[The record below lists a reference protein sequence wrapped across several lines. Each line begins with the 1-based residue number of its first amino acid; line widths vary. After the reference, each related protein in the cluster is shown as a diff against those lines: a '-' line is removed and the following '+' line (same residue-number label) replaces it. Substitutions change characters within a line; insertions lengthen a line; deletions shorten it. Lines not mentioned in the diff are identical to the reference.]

1 MHPMLKPALRR
12 GWRDRNTVQFGMTPA
27 QALTLGPVDTATGS
41 LLELL
46 DGTRGMELLR
56 EEGRRMELPD
66 GHVDRLV
73 RRLSR
78 AGLLDDSRGG
88 GPAADALRGRPEVLD
103 RLRPD
108 WASLGLT
115 TAGPGDPLRALAAR
129 RSMRVQVR
137 GVGRVGAVVA
147 ALLSA
152 AGVGEV
158 EVRDVG
164 RVEPWDVAPGG
175 LPAEAVGERR
185 EEAARRVVR
194 RCAPDRP
201 PRGTARSPLAEDVT
215 GHSLVVLAPRD
226 DVAVHAPDPVTA
238 EPLLASGTPTSM
250 PGWWRAPVWSVHWS
264 FPARRRA
271 PAASRRTGSTGTRR
285 GRGSWPSGARAG
297 SAGWAP
303 ATSHWPRPSRGSPP
317 PMRWPSSTDGSRPPR
332 APAGRSPCRSC
343 TGSRGPSCRIA
354 AVRAGP
360 RTPARTRVR
369 EARRKVREN
378 TPPPTGV
385 ARDNGRA
392 RAVEGVAPS
401 GGRGAAGQGPGG
413 RMSDLPRKAVTRT
426 AKLAALPLGFA
437 GRATW
442 GLGKRIVGESAEL
455 VGRELQQRTADQL
468 FKVLGE
474 LKGGAMKFGQ
484 ALSVFESALPEEVA
498 GPYRAALTKLQEAA
512 PPMPT
517 RTVHA
522 VLEERLGKDW
532 QELFRTFDDKP
543 AAAASIGQVHRAV
556 WHDGREVAVK
566 VQYPGAGEALLSDL
580 NQLSRFARLLGPL
593 IPGMDVKPLITELK
607 DRVSEEL
614 DYGLEA
620 QAQRAHAEEF
630 AGDPDVVVPDV
641 VHQCDQVLVTEWI
654 DGTPLSEVIAD
665 GTEEQ
670 RDRAG
675 QLLARFLF
683 SGPARTGL
691 LHADPHPGNF
701 RLLPGG
707 PGGEDDW
714 RLGVLDFGTVDR
726 LPGGLPSPS
735 ARRCG

>member
-1 MHPMLKPALRR
+1 
-12 GWRDRNTVQFGMTPA
+12 
-27 QALTLGPVDTATGS
+27 
-41 LLELL
+41 
-46 DGTRGMELLR
+46 
-56 EEGRRMELPD
+56 
-66 GHVDRLV
+66 
-73 RRLSR
+73 
-78 AGLLDDSRGG
+78 
-88 GPAADALRGRPEVLD
+88 
-103 RLRPD
+103 
-108 WASLGLT
+108 
-115 TAGPGDPLRALAAR
+115 
-129 RSMRVQVR
+129 
-137 GVGRVGAVVA
+137 
-147 ALLSA
+147 
-152 AGVGEV
+152 
-158 EVRDVG
+158 
-164 RVEPWDVAPGG
+164 
-175 LPAEAVGERR
+175 
-185 EEAARRVVR
+185 
-194 RCAPDRP
+194 
-201 PRGTARSPLAEDVT
+201 
-215 GHSLVVLAPRD
+215 
-226 DVAVHAPDPVTA
+226 
-238 EPLLASGTPTSM
+238 
-250 PGWWRAPVWSVHWS
+250 
-264 FPARRRA
+264 
-271 PAASRRTGSTGTRR
+271 
-285 GRGSWPSGARAG
+285 
-297 SAGWAP
+297 
-303 ATSHWPRPSRGSPP
+303 
-317 PMRWPSSTDGSRPPR
+317 
-332 APAGRSPCRSC
+332 
-343 TGSRGPSCRIA
+343 
-354 AVRAGP
+354 
-360 RTPARTRVR
+360 
-369 EARRKVREN
+369 
-378 TPPPTGV
+378 
-385 ARDNGRA
+385 
-392 RAVEGVAPS
+392 
-401 GGRGAAGQGPGG
+401 
-413 RMSDLPRKAVTRT
+413 MSDLPRKAVTRT

-512 PPMPT
+512 PPLPT
-517 RTVHA
+517 RTVHG
-522 VLEERLGKDW
+522 VLAERLGEDW

-593 IPGMDVKPLITELK
+593 VPGMDVKPLITELK

-726 LPGGLPSPS
+726 LPGGLPAPIGEALRMTLDGEAEAVYEMLCAEGFVKESVELDPDAVLDYLEPIIEPARVEAFTFTRGWMRRQAARIADVRSPAHQLAKQLNLPPAYLLIHRVTLS
-735 ARRCG
+735 TIGVLCQLGATVRLRDELEDWLPEFVPGEPGEEEEAAQA